1 MVEFTSVKFHPPVV
15 VNFKL
20 IYGQQLRFKT
30 KKKKLWLLLILKYFF
45 KLYTLPAKVLKI
57 LFF

>member
-30 KKKKLWLLLILKYFF
+30 KKKE
-45 KLYTLPAKVLKI
+45 TLVIINFKI
-57 LFF
+57 LR